1 MRARTH
7 THTHPIHSPTHWA
20 WVWVLTDLKK
30 TSPRLR
36 IGHFQRSRK
45 IWHLTLDD
53 LMRAHARAH
62 AHSHTS
68 QTHAHS
74 VGMCLDFYRPQKD
87 LSWAENQKFKEPEI
101 FGTFASLFHGVQYC
115 TIGLESPR
123 PLRGRGL
130 YKNTLSGISQYMTPP
145 P

>member
-1 MRARTH
+1 MVEKFGTN
-7 THTHPIHSPTHWA
+7 
-20 WVWVLTDLKK
+20 
-30 TSPRLR
+30 
-36 IGHFQRSRK
+36 GGK
-45 IWHLTLDD
+45 IWYLTSVD

-62 AHSHTS
+62 AHSHTP

-74 VGMCLDFYRPQKD
+74 VGMCLGFYRPQKV
-87 LSWAENQKFKEPEI
+87 LSWAENQKFKVAPI

-130 YKNTLSGISQYMTPP
+130 Y
-145 P
+145 